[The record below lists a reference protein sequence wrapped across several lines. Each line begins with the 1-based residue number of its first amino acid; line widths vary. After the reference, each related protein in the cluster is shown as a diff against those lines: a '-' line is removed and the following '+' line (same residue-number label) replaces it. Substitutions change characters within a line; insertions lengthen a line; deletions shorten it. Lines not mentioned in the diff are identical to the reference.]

1 MEGGQGLFEAG
12 FWELDAGQP
21 PATADQ
27 PLPGRLFG
35 VTVLPVLHA
44 VPQVR
49 SLTLFNISVIG
60 FFSPSRAAP
69 KTQVKRE
76 NF

>member
-35 VTVLPVLHA
+35 VTVLTVLHA
-44 VPQVR
+44 VLP
-49 SLTLFNISVIG
+49 G
-60 FFSPSRAAP
+60 
-69 KTQVKRE
+69 
-76 NF
+76 

>member
-1 MEGGQGLFEAG
+1 MEVGQGLFEAG

-27 PLPGRLFG
+27 PLPGRLFS
-35 VTVLPVLHA
+35 VSVLPVLHA

-49 SLTLFNISVIG
+49 SLTLFKISVLG
-60 FFSPSRAAP
+60 FFHLGGFFYLGTMSE
-69 KTQVKRE
+69 T
-76 NF
+76 